1 MSEPSLEELRKS
13 IQSADSRIVELL
25 NERATLALEIGRK
38 KADLG
43 MEIYDPLQEDQ
54 VYNRLAQYNNGPMP
68 VSVLS
73 AIFGQVVAASRSLQ
87 NTLMTALL
95 PRHDRQGWG
104 RVKVCIPVVG
114 PGLDEAVGQI
124 RAAAPVADLLELR
137 LDLMEGAFLKEL
149 VREIRRNPFPV
160 KIVVTHR
167 RGEES
172 GLPALESS
180 LPEGERIAVLREA
193 VLAGV
198 DYVDVELRT
207 EAGLR
212 DSLKALIAEHRG
224 PTQLILSCHNFQET
238 PSAAVLEDLW
248 RCCREGGAQVIKIV
262 TLARTVAD
270 NLRLLRLIPW
280 SLGKGQEIVA
290 FCMGEPGKISRI
302 MAPMLG
308 AHFTFAALG
317 PESATAPGQLTA
329 AEMAKIFEILGGG
342 PSAGHKDPGESAEGD
357 PDRGAEGETGR

>member
-1 MSEPSLEELRKS
+1 MSGTSLEELRKS
-13 IQSADSRIVELL
+13 IQNADSRLVELL

-43 MEIYDPLQEDQ
+43 MEIYDPVQEDQ
-54 VYNRLAQYNNGPMP
+54 VYGRLAQYNNGPMP

-73 AIFGQVVAASRSLQ
+73 AIFGQVVAASRYLQ

-95 PRHDRQGWG
+95 PWHDRQGWG

-114 PGLDEAVGQI
+114 PGRDEAVGQI

-137 LDLMEGAFLKEL
+137 LDLMDGDFLKEL
-149 VREIRRNPFPV
+149 VREIRRNPFPI

-167 RGEES
+167 RGEER
-172 GLPALESS
+172 GLPVRENGI
-180 LPEGERIAVLREA
+180 PEGERIARLREA
-193 VLAGV
+193 VLLGV

-207 EAGLR
+207 AADLRKSLR
-212 DSLKALIAEHRG
+212 DLIADHRG
-224 PTQLILSCHNFQET
+224 PTQLILSCHDFQET
-238 PSAAVLEDLW
+238 PSDAVLEDLW
-248 RCCREGGAQVIKIV
+248 RSCREGGAQVIKIV

-308 AHFTFAALG
+308 AHFTFASLG

-329 AEMAKIFEILGGG
+329 AEMAKIFEILGGS
-342 PSAGHKDPGESAEGD
+342 PSEERSGPGESAEGE
-357 PDRGAEGETGR
+357 PDKGRGGDTSR